1 MPATETTKHY
11 PRAIAMLIGTIIGVG
26 IFGVPYVVARSGV
39 AIGLIHFGVLTLVVL
54 LVHLWFGELTL
65 RTNAHHRI
73 VGYAERYLGPW
84 GKRLAAIAGI
94 GGVYGALLAY
104 LIVAGS
110 FLHQLL
116 GPTFGGTDWHYSVAF
131 GALAGLTVAFGLRLV
146 EELEFILTAFL
157 FIAMSLI
164 LIVGAQRVNVENFST
179 MNVTNA
185 LLPYGA
191 ILFSLSGASAIA
203 EIRDILRGHERFFSR
218 AIDWGTLIAS
228 ALTLLFVLTVIGVS
242 GDATSP
248 EAIAGLAPILGRS
261 IVVLGAVLG
270 FLAIATS
277 FLTLGLYLNEVFRF
291 DFHFSRVPAFFL
303 GIGVPF
309 LIFLLGSPA
318 FTSTIVVTG
327 GIFGGLD
334 GLLIALLVLK
344 ARTRGDRKPEFRV
357 RLPAFVNWVV
367 ALLFAAGI
375 AVTIAEVFYTR

>member
-1 MPATETTKHY
+1 
-11 PRAIAMLIGTIIGVG
+11 MLIGTIIGVG
-26 IFGVPYVVARSGV
+26 IFGVPYVVAQSGV
-39 AIGLIHFGVLTLVVL
+39 AIGLIHFAVLTLAVL

-84 GKRLAAIAGI
+84 GKRLAALAGI

-104 LIVAGS
+104 LIVSGS

-116 GPTFGGTDWHYSVAF
+116 GPALGGTDWHYSVAF
-131 GALAGLTVAFGLRLV
+131 GALAGLAVAFGLRLV

-164 LIVGAQRVNVENFST
+164 LIVGAQRVDTANFST
-179 MNVTNA
+179 VNLAVA
-185 LLPYGA
+185 FLPYGA

-203 EIRDILRGHERFFSR
+203 EIRDILRGRERFFGR
-218 AIDWGTLIAS
+218 AIVWGTLIAS
-228 ALTLLFVLTVIGVS
+228 VLTLLFVLTIIGVS
-242 GDATSP
+242 GDATTP
-248 EAIAGLAPILGRS
+248 EAIAGLAPVLGRS

-277 FLTLGLYLNEVFRF
+277 FLALGLYLHEVFRF
-291 DFHFSRVPAFFL
+291 DFHLSKLPAFLL
-303 GIGVPF
+303 GIGVPL
-309 LIFLLGSPA
+309 LIFLIGNPA
-318 FTSTIVVTG
+318 FTQVILVTG

-344 ARTRGDRKPEFRV
+344 ARKHGDRKPEFRV
-357 RLPAFVNWVV
+357 RLPAVVNWIV

-375 AVTIAEVFYTR
+375 AVTVLEAF